1 LLRSPPDRRSSAL
14 RAERIIAA
22 DLIRVS
28 EPTLN
33 EALDLMAD
41 YMEDNPEAEPETVLL
56 AMGPV
61 VERGLADYINR
72 IYGVLVEDVPAGIA
86 GIGSE

>member
-1 LLRSPPDRRSSAL
+1 MLRSPPDRRSSAL

-22 DLIRVS
+22 DLLRVS

-33 EALDLMAD
+33 EALGLMAD
-41 YMEDNPEAEPETVLL
+41 YMEDNPEAEPDEVLL

-61 VERGLADYINR
+61 LGRGLDRYINA
-72 IYGVLVEDVPAGIA
+72 IYGVLVEDLPAAID